1 MRIIDSIT
9 TKALSGWS
17 RIPSLHC
24 RSYQDQR
31 ETFYFEE
38 VHVHAAG
45 AWAWS
50 YSRHNTLAM
59 LSV

>member
-45 AWAWS
+45 AWAWT
-50 YSRHNTLAM
+50 YNRHNTLAM